1 MGKYLP
7 SRNTA
12 YIIVQQIIGSFA
24 LKKLRA
30 KKHPFFL
37 ESCIYN
43 FIIYTRLRKQ
53 LKFINQLKTANMHS
67 DRKNYIHYVKK
78 YN

>member
-7 SRNTA
+7 RRNTA
-12 YIIVQQIIGSFA
+12 FIIVQQIIGSFA
-24 LKKLRA
+24 LTKLRA
-30 KKHPFFL
+30 KKHPFFFREL
-37 ESCIYN
+37 HN

>member
-24 LKKLRA
+24 LTKLRA
-30 KKHPFFL
+30 KKH
-37 ESCIYN
+37 
-43 FIIYTRLRKQ
+43 IIYTRLRKQ